1 MADSAKPFRTHHEDG
16 CVPGFDDQKP
26 AAALVI
32 CADAAPLAV
41 AGAAL
46 ARADTLRR
54 SLLAWSCIGGAG
66 CVEASEVAQAL
77 EPMAHEVLML
87 LDDLT
92 ERLGRAERAALEG
105 PRHG

>member
-1 MADSAKPFRTHHEDG
+1 MADRAKPFRTDHEDV

-26 AAALVI
+26 AAALMI
-32 CADAAPLAV
+32 CADASPLAV

-54 SLLAWSCIGGAG
+54 SLLAWSCIGGSG
-66 CVEASEVAQAL
+66 TVEAAEVAQAL

-87 LDDLT
+87 LDDLIA
-92 ERLGRAERAALEG
+92 RLGRAEVAASAAG
-105 PRHG
+105 